1 MRDWH
6 DLLSDEDLL
15 PIWNNIES
23 FDERTRNRT
32 RQIKLHTMLRYA
44 AVLIVALS
52 IGASGVDPEQV
63 IVFESIGTLED
74 FARAISKIE
83 GLEWMG
89 EMDIEEIT
97 PDEDFFDDEHEGR
110 FLTGRLYLVMSNQK
124 ALQEML
130 NLWDRV
136 REDENLNFRSGELR
150 GLSKFKDVF
159 LHFKAIRR
167 WGTQDRL
174 GETHVWNIGR
184 IQ

>member
-1 MRDWH
+1 
-6 DLLSDEDLL
+6 
-15 PIWNNIES
+15 
-23 FDERTRNRT
+23 
-32 RQIKLHTMLRYA
+32 
-44 AVLIVALS
+44 
-52 IGASGVDPEQV
+52 
-63 IVFESIGTLED
+63 
-74 FARAISKIE
+74 
-83 GLEWMG
+83 MG